1 MNVAVKDLLERVAA
15 WPEEDIAEL
24 EEFVR
29 EVEARRAGLYRLTD
43 DERAAIR
50 KGLAQADRGEF
61 VPDEEIAEMN
71 KRHGI

>member
-1 MNVAVKDLLERVAA
+1 MTIAVKDLIERVAA
-15 WPEEDIAEL
+15 WPPEDIAVL

-29 EVEARRAGLYRLTD
+29 EMEARRADLYRLTD

-50 KGLAQADRGEF
+50 EGLAQADRGEF

-71 KRHGI
+71 KRHGV